1 MTKLPIITVLIL
13 SFVWILSA
21 PLIADED
28 KSATLD
34 AEVDAAIAH
43 LTADNEAAVSLMQ
56 DAKGILVFP
65 DVVKAGLVVGAQ
77 YGEGALRINGETQ
90 DYYKTIAG
98 SYGLQAGA
106 QKFGYAMVFMTEESM
121 GYLENADGWEVG
133 VGPSIVVVDAG
144 IAKSLTTATASED
157 VYVFFFD
164 QKGLMAGMGIQG
176 SKMSKMNLEEE

>member
-1 MTKLPIITVLIL
+1 MKNLPLISVSIL
-13 SFVWILSA
+13 SFALLLTA
-21 PLIADED
+21 PVFADED
-28 KSATLD
+28 KAATLD

-43 LTADNEAAVSLMQ
+43 LTADNEAAASLIPES
-56 DAKGILVFP
+56 KGILVFP

-106 QKFGYAMVFMTEESM
+106 QKFGYIMVFLTEEAM
-121 GYLENADGWEVG
+121 GYLDNADGWEVG
-133 VGPSIVVVDAG
+133 IGPSIVVVDAG
-144 IAKSLTTATASED
+144 IAKTLTTATASED

-164 QKGLMAGMGIQG
+164 QKGLMAGAGIQG
-176 SKMSKMNLEEE
+176 SKISKMNLDEE